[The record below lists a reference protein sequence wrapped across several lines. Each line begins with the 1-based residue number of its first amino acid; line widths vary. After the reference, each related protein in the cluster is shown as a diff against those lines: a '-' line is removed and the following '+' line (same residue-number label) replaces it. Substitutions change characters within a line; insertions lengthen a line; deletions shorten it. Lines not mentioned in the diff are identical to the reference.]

1 MQSTLIR
8 SHLIPHA
15 EKHKLN
21 SSALSVSMC
30 IAYKNLVVFIQAASD
45 GDVCLFW
52 AHWRRLAARMR
63 GAKQEQR
70 LRQGRFSPKVFN
82 YYNKSWGTA
91 WASTPGSSAK
101 SARLTLPKCA
111 HRGRQ
116 RMYLGSVSKC
126 SARRTIYLYRNF
138 STGIC
143 ERTERGEKL
152 WGCRAQFSFSV
163 CVWVR
168 QLAKR
173 PRLISIKSWLAID
186 VIDAG
191 PAGSTFSQFV
201 ARW

>member
-30 IAYKNLVVFIQAASD
+30 IAYKNLVVFSQVASD

-111 HRGRQ
+111 HRGRENVS
-116 RMYLGSVSKC
+116 RLGIKMLSETNNISL
-126 SARRTIYLYRNF
+126 SQLFHRHMRTHGERRETLRLSRAILF
-138 STGIC
+138 LCVC
-143 ERTERGEKL
+143 ECGN
-152 WGCRAQFSFSV
+152 
-163 CVWVR
+163 
-168 QLAKR
+168 
-173 PRLISIKSWLAID
+173 
-186 VIDAG
+186 
-191 PAGSTFSQFV
+191 
-201 ARW
+201 